1 MGGVEDRRR
10 ENEGVEGA
18 SLVTTTLLN
27 GIQVSDKQIEELLG
41 RLFEVGIPPDPLDES
56 VTIAEAAE
64 ATRQAERD
72 TVRRWLAVLTVESV
86 DDSDDDD
93 LSDEPVG
100 SCEDCGVNIY
110 GGHHEETIDGEYLC
124 DQCYWARS
132 AEQST

>member
-1 MGGVEDRRR
+1 M
-10 ENEGVEGA
+10 
-18 SLVTTTLLN
+18 TTLLN

-41 RLFEVGIPPDPLDES
+41 RLFEVGMPPEPIADLIES
-56 VTIAEAAE
+56 GTLHEAAE

-72 TVRRWLAVLTVESV
+72 TVRRWLAVLTVEAA

-93 LSDEPVG
+93 RSSDEPTG

-110 GGHHEETIDGEYLC
+110 GDDNETIDGEYLC

-132 AEQST
+132 A